1 MLIFLNKNKNLI
13 NFFEYLNFIYIVGKL
28 KGIYIMKL
36 WEILFAGDLLYQDLG
51 DCSLCCMPVAP
62 ELDIHMQNSDMADK
76 TERES
81 KAA

>member
-1 MLIFLNKNKNLI
+1 
-13 NFFEYLNFIYIVGKL
+13 
-28 KGIYIMKL
+28 MKL
-36 WEILFAGDLLYQDLG
+36 WEHLFAGDLLYQDLG